1 MLNVFLRVLNA
12 LKKQWGIIPGT
23 LLTAIAVSLFL
34 LPNKII
40 TGGVSGISTILY
52 HSLGIEAGLSFAV
65 INIILLLL
73 GAKILGKKFV
83 LRTVVGSG
91 LLSLFIQL
99 FSYLPPATS
108 DIFLATLFGACLY
121 GGGLAITFVSGAS
134 TGGTDI
140 IGRVVQHFMPHFS
153 IGRLL
158 MVVDGIIIAASFYV
172 FSDIDLLML
181 SIVALVLST
190 YSIDYIIKN
199 LNISKLV
206 FVISEKG
213 GEISQRLISTSPR
226 GVTKIE
232 VWGEYTSEKKFLLL
246 CALKNKE
253 LPLFKRKVREIDP
266 GAFIILAEA
275 EQIDGN
281 GFLLYR

>member
-1 MLNVFLRVLNA
+1 MLLRGLTA
-12 LKKQWGIIPGT
+12 LRKQWGIIPGT
-23 LLTAIAVSLFL
+23 LLTAIAISLFL

-40 TGGVSGISTILY
+40 TGGVSGVSTILY
-52 HSLGIEAGLSFAV
+52 HSFGIEVGLSFAV

-73 GAKILGKKFV
+73 GSKVLGKVFV
-83 LRTVVGSG
+83 LRTLVASG
-91 LLSLFIQL
+91 MLSVFLQL

-108 DIFLATLFGACLY
+108 NIFLATLFGACLY
-121 GGGLAITFVSGAS
+121 GGGLAITFASGAS

-140 IGRVVQHFMPHFS
+140 IGRVVQHFLPHFS
-153 IGRLL
+153 IGNLL
-158 MVVDGIIIAASFYV
+158 LVIDGMIIAASFYA

-181 SIVALVLST
+181 SIVALGLAT
-190 YSIDYIIKN
+190 WSIDYIIQN

-213 GEISQRLISTSPR
+213 GEISQRLVSTSPR

-232 VWGEYTSEKKFLLL
+232 VWGEYTNEKKILLL
-246 CALKNKE
+246 CALKNRE

-275 EQIDGN
+275 QQIDGN